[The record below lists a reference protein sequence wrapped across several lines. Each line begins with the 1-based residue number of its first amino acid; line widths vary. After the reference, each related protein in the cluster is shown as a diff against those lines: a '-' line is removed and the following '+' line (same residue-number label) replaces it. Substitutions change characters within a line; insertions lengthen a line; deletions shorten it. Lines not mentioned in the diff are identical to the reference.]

1 MQISFK
7 TRRHLEDVFWAAI
20 FFMIGVNVY
29 SMVRF
34 WESTGYP
41 GSEMYADFITATIGG
56 ALGGT
61 LLALVHRFII
71 GNRFRR
77 LAFGLTIFMETVID
91 LFVIIIVF
99 IPVTTLSGIWFFGRS
114 FTESFQ
120 YNLDYMSTLPFSALV
135 VYLLVLS
142 MLYNFM
148 KQVSRKFGRGVMLGL
163 LLGKYHSP
171 REDNRIIMFLDL
183 RSSTTHAENLG
194 HILYSRLIQD
204 CFLDLNTVL
213 MDYEA
218 YIYKY
223 VGDEAILSWSVES
236 GLRNNNCLGIF
247 FGFHRQLRKRR
258 DWYEQQYGFV
268 PEFKA
273 GVNMGQITVAE
284 VGEDRREIEYHGDV
298 LNTAAR
304 IEGQCNSYQKP
315 LLISGNLANA
325 LHDISSYQINE
336 IGELELKGK
345 NQKVKILSVDG
356 ENHKIAIL

>member
-1 MQISFK
+1 MQLSFK
-7 TRRHLEDVFWAAI
+7 TRRHLEDIFWTAVFFI
-20 FFMIGVNVY
+20 IGVNVY

-34 WESTGYP
+34 WEPVNYP
-41 GSEMYADFITATIGG
+41 GSEMLADFITATIGG
-56 ALGGT
+56 ALGGI
-61 LLALVHRFII
+61 LLAAVHRFVI

-77 LAFGLTIFMETVID
+77 LAFGLTIFLETCID

-99 IPVTTLSGIWFFGRS
+99 IPVTTLSGIWFFDRS
-114 FTESFQ
+114 FAESFQ
-120 YNLDYMSTLPFSALV
+120 YNLDYMRTLPFLSLV
-135 VYLLVLS
+135 IYLLVLS

-171 REDNRIIMFLDL
+171 REDRRIIMFLDL
-183 RSSTTHAENLG
+183 KSSTTHAENLG

-204 CFLDLNTVL
+204 CFLDLNVVL

-236 GLRNNNCLGIF
+236 GLRSNNCLGIF
-247 FGFHRQLRKRR
+247 FGFHQQLRKRKE
-258 DWYEQQYGFV
+258 WYEQQYGFV

-304 IEGQCNSYQKP
+304 IEGQCNIYQKP

-325 LHDISSYQINE
+325 LHDISPYHISE

-345 NQKVKILSVDG
+345 NQKVKILSVD
-356 ENHKIAIL
+356 EKR